1 MNDFNIGIVTF
12 NRSKILVKNLNKLTK
27 YQKYFNKIIVVN
39 NASTDKTK
47 YELKKFLK
55 HSKIKIINLKK
66 NHGLASRNVISKFSN
81 SKYLIFIDDDA
92 IIQNIHKI
100 FTEIKNSFKKKNLGL
115 INFKII
121 DQNLKRV
128 IKREFP
134 YRYNEKNLN
143 KKLDVSYFIGAG
155 FVLKKE
161 IYKNFFFVNFFYGQ
175 EEIDLSYR
183 LVKKGYKI
191 EYNPKLVVNHYR
203 DVRGRLTSNQVRFN
217 NYYHKMILNNKY
229 LPLPIEIISNFLW
242 FFKTWKESN
251 SLKLTISVLKK
262 FNNFRKNKKIKKN
275 KLDLRSLLHI
285 FFTNGRLFY

>member
-1 MNDFNIGIVTF
+1 MNDFNIGIITF
-12 NRSKILVKNLNKLTK
+12 NRSEILIKNLNKLIK

-39 NASTDKTK
+39 NASTDKTS
-47 YELKKFLK
+47 YELKKFSK
-55 HSKIKIINLKK
+55 HLKIKIINLKK

-92 IIQNIHKI
+92 IIQNIPKI
-100 FTEIKNSFKKKNLGL
+100 FTEIKSSFKKKNLGL

-121 DQNLKRV
+121 DQNFKKV

-134 YRYNEKNLN
+134 YSYSEKNLK
-143 KKLDVSYFIGAG
+143 KKLDISYFIGAG

-161 IYKNFFFVNFFYGQ
+161 IYKNFFFENFFYGQ

-183 LVKKGYKI
+183 LVKKGYNI

-203 DVRGRLTSNQVRFN
+203 DARGRLTSNQVMFN

-229 LPLPIEIISNFLW
+229 IPLPIEIISNCLW

-262 FNNFRKNKKIKKN
+262 FNYLRKNKKIKKN
-275 KLDLRSLLHI
+275 KLDLKSLLHI
-285 FFTNGRLFY
+285 FRTKGRLFY